1 MMSYLIVIVIIKL
14 GYFFPKRFEVVL
26 IKMLA
31 FFLKNVLRYR
41 KSTISN
47 NLKNSFPT
55 FSKAEINQLLT
66 KNYSVLSKYFIESF
80 LAMAKGVSYYEEKVK
95 FKDLNTLTPYLNQQK
110 PLIILGT
117 HYGNWELI
125 MPLFARQFDVPVF
138 GIYKPISNK
147 RIDQF
152 MRNKRSEIGL
162 KLIPMKDTLKIMK
175 EYRNQAS
182 IFILISDQSPANMNN
197 VIWTP
202 FFNQN
207 TPCMNGVVKLST
219 IFKASVFYLKTSIEG
234 RYYDNS
240 IVNISTEYPDEIIP
254 IYMQMLEENIRQNP
268 AYWLWSHKRWK
279 RAHLFSKD
287 N

>member
-1 MMSYLIVIVIIKL
+1 MSYLIVIVIIKL